1 MSFQREMCWASK
13 TKICSLDEC
22 NSNGVS
28 TNNTG
33 NAWTGI
39 VAPKSKAPKNN
50 CCIFSN
56 EAWRDSAKRTAA
68 EKSYAAPSQGCTS
81 TKGKKKIA
89 MTVTLMFL
97 LFWKETGSKFNRAQN
112 PQKQKQELNSP
123 VFTAKGKR
131 LSIPEFTEDFP
142 NSL

>member
-68 EKSYAAPSQGCTS
+68 EKSYAAPSQGCMS
-81 TKGKKKIA
+81 KRGRRICC
-89 MTVTLMFL
+89 
-97 LFWKETGSKFNRAQN
+97 GSDIGVSSVLERNRKQVQQAQN

-123 VFTAKGKR
+123 VFTAKT
-131 LSIPEFTEDFP
+131 IPEFTEDFP
-142 NSL
+142 NSLRESE